1 MNKEILGLRSSK
13 CLRTRLSK
21 EQVNYK
27 TVRKEISAKRRNY
40 EVFLLS
46 SMTTGVSGN
55 IWKNG
60 SNDQKKQRISD
71 GYTVPIFS
79 PLYYNNQCDDGIFFM
94 ATLLEYWISVTVHD
108 E

>member
-40 EVFLLS
+40 EVFFIKL
-46 SMTTGVSGN
+46 
-55 IWKNG
+55 
-60 SNDQKKQRISD
+60 
-71 GYTVPIFS
+71 
-79 PLYYNNQCDDGIFFM
+79 DDYRCIG
-94 ATLLEYWISVTVHD
+94 
-108 E
+108 